1 MNALCFTV
9 EIDKKQFPDATDL
22 IDNLQDENIFYI
34 SSMPEHKFDLSDNIC
49 YQFDYDE
56 HSIEVVSNILAEI
69 IKLNYLNDYADTI
82 IETNYIGI
90 DKLSRKEIIHSVLK
104 YADTNCI
111 TSLIKDF
118 IVMNKH
124 IHLGGFVL
132 FRMKNFLDS
141 FDDEI
146 DFAIDEF
153 IEQQRYRDFVK
164 FLKFFVDIQETS
176 FDKINL
182 LIRRNGKHLL
192 LDKNANPISSDL
204 LDHTHC
210 EISTLDNNESYLV
223 INDLISLAPKHIT
236 IHCRTDLL
244 NDELVK
250 TIKEIFNDKVDF
262 CHHCNICLH

>member
-22 IDNLQDENIFYI
+22 IDSLQDEKIFYV
-34 SSMPEHKFDLSDNIC
+34 SSMTEHKFDLSDNVC

-56 HSIEVVSNILAEI
+56 RSIGAVSNVLAEI
-69 IKLNYLNDYADTI
+69 IKLNYLNNYADAI
-82 IETNYIGI
+82 IESNYIAI
-90 DKLSRKEIIHSVLK
+90 DQQYRKEIIHSVLK
-104 YADTNCI
+104 YADTDHI
-111 TSLIKDF
+111 VSLIKDF
-118 IVMNKH
+118 ITINKH

-132 FRMKNFLDS
+132 FRMKNFLDL

-164 FLKFFVDIQETS
+164 FLRFFVDIQEST
-176 FDKINL
+176 FDEINL

-192 LDKNANPISSDL
+192 LDKNANPISKDL

-210 EISTLDNNESYLV
+210 EISTLENDNSYLV
-223 INDLISLAPKHIT
+223 VNDLVSLAPKHIT
-236 IHCRTDLL
+236 IHCRADLATDDLI
-244 NDELVK
+244 K
-250 TIKEIFNDKVDF
+250 TIKEIFTDKVDF